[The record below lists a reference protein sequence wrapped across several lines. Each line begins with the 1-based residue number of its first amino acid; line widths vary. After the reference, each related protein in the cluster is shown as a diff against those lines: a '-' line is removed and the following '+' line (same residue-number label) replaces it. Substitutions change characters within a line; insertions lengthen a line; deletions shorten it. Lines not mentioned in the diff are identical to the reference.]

1 MINSLHTVWDN
12 IASNLAV
19 MDTMGAWDKIILVV
33 YFGSL
38 FCVGFLTMKKSGKS
52 TKEYFLSGRSMSWWL
67 LGFSL
72 VATTFAADTPNFVTE
87 LVRTRGVSANWSW
100 WAFLLTGMTTV
111 FIYAKL
117 WRRLGVMT
125 DIEFY
130 EVRYGGKSAS
140 FVRGFRTVYLGLIVN
155 TVVMANVILAIIK
168 NLNTML
174 GIDPATAVI
183 FSCGVTVLFSAVGG
197 LSAVIWADFI
207 LFLIAMAGAIGAAV
221 YLLGIP
227 EVGGLSGLLAHEE
240 VVKMTSVLPNF
251 ADTDAVIA
259 LLVIPLAVQWW
270 SVWYPGAE
278 PGGGS
283 FGAQRMFAAKNESH
297 AIGATL
303 FFNFCHYAVRPWP
316 WILVALA
323 SIIVYPDLASLRE
336 AFPNLP
342 AHMVRDDMAYPAM
355 LKLLPTG
362 LFGIVLASLFAA
374 FMSTVATLLNL
385 GSSYM
390 VNDFYHRFVNPK
402 ATEKQL
408 VFQGRL
414 WTVILMVLA
423 CALAFRLQSAKDNF
437 NIILEIG
444 AGTGLL
450 FLIRWFWWRINAM
463 SEIAAM
469 CLALPTA
476 IYFRFFHIPLCTSLF
491 GQEGPDG
498 TLVCPDC
505 WKFSDG
511 TVLLITVAVTTV
523 GWLLV
528 TFLTKPTDQKILVEF
543 LKRTKAG
550 GPGWK
555 HVVDRAVA
563 DGENLADLEE
573 PSWSVPLGILCSA
586 IGCICIYASLFA
598 IGCWIYAQWTHAI
611 VLTVIAVITAVI
623 LLKIW
628 KRVSR
633 GNSSAQA
640 AVSEE

>member
-1 MINSLHTVWDN
+1 MNALRTVCDN
-12 IASNLAV
+12 VTSNL
-19 MDTMGAWDKIILVV
+19 GALGDLAGWDKLVLAV
-33 YFGSL
+33 YFAAL
-38 FCVGFLTMKKSGKS
+38 FLVGFWTMKKSGKN
-52 TKEYFLSGRSMSWWL
+52 TKEYFLSGQSMSWWL

-87 LVRTRGVSANWSW
+87 LVRTRGISANWSW

-140 FVRGFRTVYLGLIVN
+140 FLRGFRTVYLGLIVN

-168 NLNTML
+168 ILNTML
-174 GIDPATAVI
+174 GIDPATAVV

-207 LFLIAMAGAIGAAV
+207 LFIIAMGGAIGAAV
-221 YLLGIP
+221 YLLGLP

-240 VVKMTSVLPNF
+240 VMKMTSVLPNF
-251 ADTDAVIA
+251 TDTDAVIA

-323 SIIVYPDLASLRE
+323 SIVIYPDLASLRE

-342 AHMVRDDMAYPAM
+342 EHMIRDDMAYPAM
-355 LKLLPTG
+355 LKLLPAG

-390 VNDFYHRFVNPK
+390 VNDFYHRFINPK
-402 ATEKQL
+402 ASEKQL

-414 WTVILMVLA
+414 WTVILMILA
-423 CALAFRLQSAKDNF
+423 CLLAFRLQSAKDNF

-450 FLIRWFWWRINAM
+450 FLIRWFWWRINAA

-476 IYFRFFHIPLCTSLF
+476 VYFRFFHIPVCTALF
-491 GQEGPDG
+491 GAEGPDG
-498 TLVCPDC
+498 QAVCPDHL
-505 WKFSDG
+505 KFSDG
-511 TVLLITVAVTTV
+511 TVLLITIAVTTV

-528 TFLTKPTDQKILVEF
+528 TYLTRPTDQKILVDF
-543 LKRTKAG
+543 LRRTKAG

-555 HVVDRAVA
+555 RVVDAAVA
-563 DGENLADLEE
+563 DGVDRAELEE
-573 PSWSVPLGILCSA
+573 PSWSVPLGILCSVV
-586 IGCICIYASLFA
+586 GCVCIYSSLFA
-598 IGCWIYAQWTHAI
+598 VGCWIYKEWTLAA
-611 VLTVIAVITAVI
+611 VLTAVAALTAFV
-623 LLKIW
+623 LLAVW
-628 KRVSR
+628 NRVAR
-633 GNSSAQA
+633 GKPRA
-640 AVSEE
+640 ADGE

>member
-1 MINSLHTVWDN
+1 MGFLQTAWNN
-12 IASNLAV
+12 IASNLSV
-19 MDTMGAWDKIILVV
+19 MNGLPCWDKLVLIV
-33 YFGSL
+33 YFGAL
-38 FCVGFLTMKKSGKS
+38 FFVGFWTMKKSGKD
-52 TKEYFLSGRSMSWWL
+52 TKEYFLSGQSMSWWL

-87 LVRTRGVSANWSW
+87 LVRTKGVSANWSW

-140 FVRGFRTVYLGLIVN
+140 FLRGFRTLYLGLIVN

-168 NLNTML
+168 ILNTML
-174 GIDPATAVI
+174 GIDPATAVV

-207 LFLIAMAGAIGAAV
+207 LFIIAMGGAIGAAI
-221 YLLGIP
+221 YLLGLP

-240 VVKMTSVLPNF
+240 VMKMTSVLPDF
-251 ADTDAVIA
+251 SDTDAVIA

-297 AIGATL
+297 AVGATL

-323 SIIVYPDLASLRE
+323 SIVIYPDLASLRE

-342 AHMVRDDMAYPAM
+342 EHMIRDDMAYPAM
-355 LKLLPTG
+355 LKLLPAG

-390 VNDFYHRFVNPK
+390 VNDFYHRFINPK
-402 ATEKQL
+402 ASEKQL

-423 CALAFRLQSAKDNF
+423 CLLAFQLQSAKDNF

-450 FLIRWFWWRINAM
+450 FLIRWFWWRISAA

-476 IYFRFFHIPLCTSLF
+476 VYFRFFHVPLCARLF
-491 GQEGPDG
+491 GTQAEDG
-498 TLVCPDC
+498 AWLCPDC
-505 WKFSDG
+505 LKFSDG
-511 TVLLITVAVTTV
+511 TVLLLTIAITTV

-528 TFLTKPTDQKILVEF
+528 TYLTKPTDQKVLVGF

-555 HVVDRAVA
+555 RVVRAAVA
-563 DGENLADLEE
+563 EGTPVSELQE
-573 PSWSVPLGILCSA
+573 PSWSVPLGILCSV
-586 IGCICIYASLFA
+586 IGCVCVYASLFA
-598 IGCWIYAQWTHAI
+598 AGCWIYAQWIPAAA
-611 VLTVIAVITAVI
+611 LTAVAAVCALV
-623 LLKIW
+623 LLLTW
-628 KRVSR
+628 NRVSKV
-633 GNSSAQA
+633 NTAPA
-640 AVSEE
+640 ASGEGQS

>member
-1 MINSLHTVWDN
+1 MEVLRNMCGN
-12 IASNLAV
+12 IVSNLSALG
-19 MDTMGAWDKIILVV
+19 DLAGWDKLVLAV
-33 YFGSL
+33 YFAAL
-38 FCVGFLTMKKSGKS
+38 FLVGFWTMKKSGKN
-52 TKEYFLSGRSMSWWL
+52 TKEYFLSGQSMSWWL

-87 LVRTRGVSANWSW
+87 LVRTKGVSANWSW

-140 FVRGFRTVYLGLIVN
+140 FLRGFRTVYLGLIVN

-168 NLNTML
+168 ILNTML
-174 GIDPATAVI
+174 GIDPATAVV

-207 LFLIAMAGAIGAAV
+207 LFIIAMGGAIGAAI
-221 YLLGIP
+221 YLLGLP

-251 ADTDAVIA
+251 TDTDAVIA
-259 LLVIPLAVQWW
+259 LLVIPLVVQWW

-323 SIIVYPDLASLRE
+323 SIVVYPDLASLRE

-342 AHMVRDDMAYPAM
+342 EHMIRDDMAYPAM
-355 LKLLPTG
+355 LKLLPAG

-390 VNDFYHRFVNPK
+390 VNDFYHRFINPK
-402 ATEKQL
+402 ASEKQL

-423 CALAFRLQSAKDNF
+423 CLLAFRLQSAKDNF

-450 FLIRWFWWRINAM
+450 FLIRWFWWRINAA

-476 IYFRFFHIPLCTSLF
+476 VYFRFFHVPLCAALF
-491 GQEGPDG
+491 GTAGPDG
-498 TLVCPDC
+498 VRVCPDAL
-505 WKFSDG
+505 KFSDG
-511 TVLLITVAVTTV
+511 AVLLITIAVTTI

-528 TFLTKPTDQKILVEF
+528 TYLTRPTDQKILVEF
-543 LKRTKAG
+543 LRRTKAG

-555 HVVDRAVA
+555 RVVDAAVA
-563 DGENLADLEE
+563 DGVDRAELEE

-586 IGCICIYASLFA
+586 VGCVCVYSSLFA
-598 IGCWIYAQWTHAI
+598 VGCWIYAQWTLAV
-611 VLTVIAVITAVI
+611 VLTAV
-623 LLKIW
+623 
-628 KRVSR
+628 
-633 GNSSAQA
+633 A
-640 AVSEE
+640 AVTAAVLLAVWNRVAKGKARAADPE

>member
-1 MINSLHTVWDN
+1 MEVLRNMCGN
-12 IASNLAV
+12 IVSNLSALG
-19 MDTMGAWDKIILVV
+19 DLAGWDKLVLAV
-33 YFGSL
+33 YFAAL
-38 FCVGFLTMKKSGKS
+38 FLVGFWTMKKSGKN
-52 TKEYFLSGRSMSWWL
+52 TKEYFLSGQSMSWWL

-87 LVRTRGVSANWSW
+87 LVRTKGVSANWSW

-140 FVRGFRTVYLGLIVN
+140 FLRGFRTVYLGLIVN

-168 NLNTML
+168 ILNTML
-174 GIDPATAVI
+174 GIDPATAVV

-207 LFLIAMAGAIGAAV
+207 LFIIAMGGAIGAAV
-221 YLLGIP
+221 YLLGLP

-251 ADTDAVIA
+251 TDTDAVIA
-259 LLVIPLAVQWW
+259 LLVIPLVVQWW

-323 SIIVYPDLASLRE
+323 SIVVYPDLASLRE

-342 AHMVRDDMAYPAM
+342 EHMIRDDMAYPAM
-355 LKLLPTG
+355 LKLLPAG

-390 VNDFYHRFVNPK
+390 VNDFYHRFINPK
-402 ATEKQL
+402 ASEKQL

-423 CALAFRLQSAKDNF
+423 CLLAFRLQSAKDNF

-450 FLIRWFWWRINAM
+450 FLIRWFWWRINAA

-476 IYFRFFHIPLCTSLF
+476 VYFRFFHVPLCAALF
-491 GQEGPDG
+491 GAAGPDG
-498 TLVCPDC
+498 QMVCPDAL
-505 WKFSDG
+505 KFSDG
-511 TVLLITVAVTTV
+511 AVLLITIAVTTI

-528 TFLTKPTDQKILVEF
+528 TYLTRPTDQKILVEF
-543 LKRTKAG
+543 LRRTKAG

-555 HVVDRAVA
+555 RVVDAAAA
-563 DGENLADLEE
+563 DGIDRAELEE

-586 IGCICIYASLFA
+586 VGCVCVYSSLFA
-598 IGCWIYAQWTHAI
+598 VGCWIYAQWTLAV
-611 VLTVIAVITAVI
+611 VLTAVAAAT
-623 LLKIW
+623 
-628 KRVSR
+628 
-633 GNSSAQA
+633 A
-640 AVSEE
+640 AVLLAVWNRVAKGKARAADPE

>member
-1 MINSLHTVWDN
+1 MAILNSVWNN
-12 IASNLAV
+12 IASNLSV
-19 MDTMGAWDKIILVV
+19 MNQLAGWDKIILIL
-33 YFGSL
+33 YFGAL
-38 FCVGFLTMKKSGKS
+38 FFVGFWTMKKSGKN
-52 TKEYFLSGRSMSWWL
+52 TKEYFLSGQSMSWWL

-87 LVRTRGVSANWSW
+87 LVRTKGVSANWSW

-130 EVRYGGKSAS
+130 EVRYGGKAAS
-140 FVRGFRTVYLGLIVN
+140 FLRGFRTVYLGLIVN

-168 NLNTML
+168 ILNTML

-183 FSCGVTVLFSAVGG
+183 FSCGITVLFSAVGG

-207 LFLIAMAGAIGAAV
+207 LFLIAMAGAVGAAA
-221 YLLGIP
+221 YLVDLP
-227 EVGGLSGLLAHEE
+227 QVGGLSGLLANSAVAE
-240 VVKMTSVLPNF
+240 KTSVLPNF
-251 ADTDAVIA
+251 ADKDAVIA
-259 LLVIPLAVQWW
+259 LLVIPLVVQWW

-303 FFNFCHYAVRPWP
+303 FFNFCHYAIRPWP
-316 WILVALA
+316 WIIVALA
-323 SIIVYPDLASLRE
+323 SIIVYPDLASLRD

-342 AHMVRDDMAYPAM
+342 EHMIRDDMAYPAM
-355 LKLLPTG
+355 LKLLPAG

-390 VNDFYHRFVNPK
+390 VNDFYHRFINPK
-402 ATEKQL
+402 ASEKQL

-414 WTVILMVLA
+414 WTVLLMILA
-423 CALAFRLQSAKDNF
+423 CLLAFRLQSAKDNF

-450 FLIRWFWWRINAM
+450 FLIRWFWWRISAA

-476 IYFRFFHIPLCTSLF
+476 IYFRFFHLPLFSVT
-491 GQEGPDG
+491 GPDG
-498 TLVCPDC
+498 VTKLPDHLD
-505 WKFSDG
+505 FSDG
-511 TVLLITVAVTTV
+511 TKLLITIAVTTV
-523 GWLLV
+523 GWLVV
-528 TFLTKPTDQKILVEF
+528 TFVTPPTDQKTLVGF

-555 HVVDRAVA
+555 RVIKQAMA
-563 DGENLADLEE
+563 DGENQADLTE
-573 PSWSVPLGILCSA
+573 STWSVPLGILCSV
-586 IGCICIYASLFA
+586 IGCIAVYASLFA
-598 IGCWIYAQWTHAI
+598 MGCWIYAQWTM
-611 VLTVIAVITAVI
+611 AVI
-623 LLKIW
+623 LTAVAVLGAVVLLMTW
-628 KRVSR
+628 RSVV
-633 GNSSAQA
+633 GTGHSAGLPA
-640 AVSEE
+640 ETDRKSA

>member
-1 MINSLHTVWDN
+1 MNALRTVCDN
-12 IASNLAV
+12 VTSNLSALG
-19 MDTMGAWDKIILVV
+19 DLAGWDKLVLAV
-33 YFGSL
+33 YFAAL
-38 FCVGFLTMKKSGKS
+38 FLVGFWTMKKSGKN
-52 TKEYFLSGRSMSWWL
+52 TKEYFLSGQSMSWWL

-87 LVRTRGVSANWSW
+87 LVRTKGISANWSW

-140 FVRGFRTVYLGLIVN
+140 FLRGFRTVYLGLIVN

-168 NLNTML
+168 ILNTML
-174 GIDPATAVI
+174 GIDPATAVV

-207 LFLIAMAGAIGAAV
+207 LFIIAMGGAIGAAI
-221 YLLGIP
+221 YLLGLP

-251 ADTDAVIA
+251 TDTDAVIA
-259 LLVIPLAVQWW
+259 LLVIPLVVQWW

-323 SIIVYPDLASLRE
+323 SIVVYPDLASLRE

-342 AHMVRDDMAYPAM
+342 EHMIRDDMAYPAM
-355 LKLLPTG
+355 LKLLPAG

-390 VNDFYHRFVNPK
+390 VNDFYHRFINPK
-402 ATEKQL
+402 ASEKQL

-423 CALAFRLQSAKDNF
+423 CLLAFRLQSAKDNF

-450 FLIRWFWWRINAM
+450 
-463 SEIAAM
+463 
-469 CLALPTA
+469 
-476 IYFRFFHIPLCTSLF
+476 
-491 GQEGPDG
+491 
-498 TLVCPDC
+498 
-505 WKFSDG
+505 
-511 TVLLITVAVTTV
+511 
-523 GWLLV
+523 
-528 TFLTKPTDQKILVEF
+528 
-543 LKRTKAG
+543 
-550 GPGWK
+550 
-555 HVVDRAVA
+555 
-563 DGENLADLEE
+563 
-573 PSWSVPLGILCSA
+573 
-586 IGCICIYASLFA
+586 
-598 IGCWIYAQWTHAI
+598 
-611 VLTVIAVITAVI
+611 
-623 LLKIW
+623 
-628 KRVSR
+628 
-633 GNSSAQA
+633 
-640 AVSEE
+640 

>member
-1 MINSLHTVWDN
+1 MNALRTVCDN
-12 IASNLAV
+12 VTSNLSALG
-19 MDTMGAWDKIILVV
+19 DLAGWDKLVLAV
-33 YFGSL
+33 YFAAL
-38 FCVGFLTMKKSGKS
+38 FLVGFWTMKKSGKN
-52 TKEYFLSGRSMSWWL
+52 TKEYFLSGQSMSWWL

-87 LVRTRGVSANWSW
+87 LVRTKGISANWSW

-140 FVRGFRTVYLGLIVN
+140 FLRGFRTVYLGLIVN

-168 NLNTML
+168 ILNTML
-174 GIDPATAVI
+174 GIDPATAVV

-207 LFLIAMAGAIGAAV
+207 LFIIAMGGAIGAAV
-221 YLLGIP
+221 YLLGLP

-240 VVKMTSVLPNF
+240 VMKMTSVLPNF
-251 ADTDAVIA
+251 TDTDAVIA

-323 SIIVYPDLASLRE
+323 SIVIYPDLASLRE

-342 AHMVRDDMAYPAM
+342 EHMIRDDMAYPAM
-355 LKLLPTG
+355 LKLLPAG

-390 VNDFYHRFVNPK
+390 VNDFYHRFINPK
-402 ATEKQL
+402 ASEKQL

-423 CALAFRLQSAKDNF
+423 CLLAFRLQSAKDNF

-450 FLIRWFWWRINAM
+450 FLIRWFWWRINAA

-476 IYFRFFHIPLCTSLF
+476 VYFRFFHVPLCAALF
-491 GQEGPDG
+491 GTAGPDG
-498 TLVCPDC
+498 VRVCPDAL
-505 WKFSDG
+505 KFSDG
-511 TVLLITVAVTTV
+511 AVLLITIAVTTI

-528 TFLTKPTDQKILVEF
+528 TYLTRPTDQKILIEF
-543 LKRTKAG
+543 LRRTKAG

-555 HVVDRAVA
+555 RVVDAAVA
-563 DGENLADLEE
+563 DGVDRAELEE
-573 PSWSVPLGILCSA
+573 PSWSVPLGILCSVV
-586 IGCICIYASLFA
+586 GCICVYASLFA
-598 IGCWIYAQWTHAI
+598 VGCWVYAQWTLAV
-611 VLTVIAVITAVI
+611 VLTAV
-623 LLKIW
+623 
-628 KRVSR
+628 
-633 GNSSAQA
+633 A
-640 AVSEE
+640 AVAAVVLLTTWRRVTRGKERAAADGR

>member
-1 MINSLHTVWDN
+1 MNALRTVCDN
-12 IASNLAV
+12 VTSNLSALG
-19 MDTMGAWDKIILVV
+19 DLAGWDKLVLAV
-33 YFGSL
+33 YFAAL
-38 FCVGFLTMKKSGKS
+38 FLVGFWTMKKSGKN
-52 TKEYFLSGRSMSWWL
+52 TKEYFLSGQSMSWWL

-87 LVRTRGVSANWSW
+87 LVRTKGISANWSW

-140 FVRGFRTVYLGLIVN
+140 FLRGFRTVYLGLIVN

-168 NLNTML
+168 ILNTML
-174 GIDPATAVI
+174 GIDPATAVV

-207 LFLIAMAGAIGAAV
+207 LFIIAMGGAIGAAV
-221 YLLGIP
+221 YLLGLP

-240 VVKMTSVLPNF
+240 VMKMTSVLPNF
-251 ADTDAVIA
+251 TDTDAVIA

-323 SIIVYPDLASLRE
+323 SIVIYPDLASLRE

-342 AHMVRDDMAYPAM
+342 EHMIRDDMAYPAM
-355 LKLLPTG
+355 LKLLPAG

-390 VNDFYHRFVNPK
+390 VNDFYHRFINPK
-402 ATEKQL
+402 ASEKQL

-414 WTVILMVLA
+414 WTVILMILA
-423 CALAFRLQSAKDNF
+423 CLLAFRLQSAKDNF

-450 FLIRWFWWRINAM
+450 FLIRWFWWRINAA

-476 IYFRFFHIPLCTSLF
+476 VYFRFFHIPVCIALF
-491 GQEGPDG
+491 GVEGPDG
-498 TLVCPDC
+498 QTVCPDRL
-505 WKFSDG
+505 KFSDG
-511 TVLLITVAVTTV
+511 TVLLITIAVTTV

-528 TFLTKPTDQKILVEF
+528 TYLTKPTDQKILVDF
-543 LKRTKAG
+543 LRRTKAG

-555 HVVDRAVA
+555 RVVDAAAADGVDRA
-563 DGENLADLEE
+563 ELEE
-573 PSWSVPLGILCSA
+573 PSWSVPLGILCSVV
-586 IGCICIYASLFA
+586 GCICIYSSLFA
-598 IGCWIYAQWTHAI
+598 VGCWIYAQWCLAG
-611 VLTVIAVITAVI
+611 VLTAVAALTAFV
-623 LLKIW
+623 LLAVW
-628 KRVSR
+628 NRVAR
-633 GNSSAQA
+633 GKPRA
-640 AVSEE
+640 ADGE